1 MTGQR
6 TVYVSGSFVPE
17 SEAGFSIFDSALM
30 YGDVIFETTRTFNGQ
45 PFRLREHI
53 ERLYVGLQTLE
64 IDCGLTAD
72 EMEAATLETI
82 EKNRPSFADGR
93 DFQIVHNV
101 SRGPM
106 RLYETVFE
114 GGVKPTVTINVWPL
128 TWHLAAFAEAYVTGV
143 HAVVPAQRSVPS
155 RLIDPKIKNRSRIY
169 YQMANLQAQKVDA
182 EAWALLTDEDGFL
195 TEGTG
200 SNFFVVKDG
209 GLLTAEP
216 RNILR
221 GVTRQAVLELAE
233 SLELSCRECN
243 LEPYDVMTA
252 DEAFF
257 TSTPFTIM
265 PATRFNGHAVGAGE
279 PGPVTRRLMSAWNQM
294 VEVDMVAQARAF
306 AEEVGKGSG

>member
-1 MTGQR
+1 MTSQR

-17 SEAGFSIFDSALM
+17 SEASFSIFDSALM

-53 ERLYVGLQTLE
+53 ERLYVGLRTLE
-64 IDCGLTAD
+64 ISCGLTAE

-82 EKNRPSFADGR
+82 ERNRPCFADGR

-106 RLYETVFE
+106 GLYESVFA
-114 GGVKPTVTINVWPL
+114 GGVKPTVTINCWPL
-128 TWHLAAFAEAYVTGV
+128 TRHLAAFADAYVKGV
-143 HAVVPAQRSVPS
+143 HAVIPAQRSVPS

-169 YQMANLQAQKVDA
+169 YQMANLQAQKADP

-209 GLLTAEP
+209 GLLTPEP

-233 SLELSCRECN
+233 SIGLACQQCN

-265 PATRFNGHAVGAGE
+265 PATRFNGHDVGSGE

-294 VEVDMVAQARAF
+294 VEVDMAAQARAF
-306 AEEVGKGSG
+306 AEEVEDGGS